1 MPGISSTLAAS
12 LDIMDRFEQAHW
24 IVKAVMILLVVM
36 FVIAAILTAAMSLQY
51 LNGELPCPLC
61 LLERVAMLGVCFGIM
76 LNFRRGFSYQ
86 NTGFSLLFAIFLL
99 VVSVRQTL
107 LDIYPRPGHAYIG
120 SAIFGI
126 HMPIWSVIIAL
137 SLLVSFAIKLA
148 ILGGDEYLRSAAVS
162 EFPALEK
169 TADILGACVIAI
181 CLINLVSVVL
191 QCGLGEC
198 HTFGYKLL
206 Q

>member
-1 MPGISSTLAAS
+1 MRIASDKPMTARRLLA
-12 LDIMDRFEQAHW
+12 
-24 IVKAVMILLVVM
+24 LLNYTYLLLVM
-36 FVIAAILTAAMSLQY
+36 FVIAGILTAAMTLQY
-51 LNGELPCPLC
+51 VNGELPCPLC

-86 NTGFSLLFAIFLL
+86 NTGFSLLFAIVLL
-99 VVSVRQTL
+99 VISVRQSL
-107 LDIYPRPGHAYIG
+107 LDIYPRPGHEYIG

-126 HMPIWSVIIAL
+126 HMPVWSIIIAL
-137 SLLVSFAIKLA
+137 ALLTAYAIKLA
-148 ILGGDEYLRSAAVS
+148 ILGGDEYLREADVS
-162 EFPALEK
+162 EFPAIRRI
-169 TADILGACVIAI
+169 ADILSIYVIAL

-191 QCGLGEC
+191 QCGFGEC

>member
-1 MPGISSTLAAS
+1 MTASDKPMTAQRLLA
-12 LDIMDRFEQAHW
+12 
-24 IVKAVMILLVVM
+24 LLNYTYLLLVM
-36 FVIAAILTAAMSLQY
+36 FVIAGILTAAMTLQY
-51 LNGELPCPLC
+51 VNGELPCPLC

-86 NTGFSLLFAIFLL
+86 NTGFSLLFAIVLL
-99 VVSVRQTL
+99 VISVRQSL
-107 LDIYPRPGHAYIG
+107 LDIYPRPGHEYIG

-126 HMPIWSVIIAL
+126 HMPVWSIIIAL
-137 SLLVSFAIKLA
+137 ALLIAYAIKLA
-148 ILGGDEYLRSAAVS
+148 ILGGDEYLREADVS
-162 EFPALEK
+162 EFPAIRRI
-169 TADILGACVIAI
+169 ADALSIYVIAI

-191 QCGLGEC
+191 QCGFGEC

>member
-1 MPGISSTLAAS
+1 MRIASDKPMTARRLLA
-12 LDIMDRFEQAHW
+12 
-24 IVKAVMILLVVM
+24 LLNYTYLLLVM
-36 FVIAAILTAAMSLQY
+36 FVIAGILTAAMTLQY
-51 LNGELPCPLC
+51 VNGELPCPLC

-86 NTGFSLLFAIFLL
+86 NTGFSLLFAIVLL
-99 VVSVRQTL
+99 VISVRQSL
-107 LDIYPRPGHAYIG
+107 LDIYPRPGHQYIG

-126 HMPIWSVIIAL
+126 HMPVWSIIIAL
-137 SLLVSFAIKLA
+137 ALLIAYAIKLA
-148 ILGGDEYLRSAAVS
+148 ILGGDEYLREADVS
-162 EFPALEK
+162 EFPAISRI
-169 TADILGACVIAI
+169 ADILSIYVIAI

-191 QCGLGEC
+191 QCGFGEC

>member
-1 MPGISSTLAAS
+1 MMTASDKPMTAQRLLA
-12 LDIMDRFEQAHW
+12 
-24 IVKAVMILLVVM
+24 LLNYTYLLLVM
-36 FVIAAILTAAMSLQY
+36 FVIAGILTAAMTLQY
-51 LNGELPCPLC
+51 VNGELPCPLC

-86 NTGFSLLFAIFLL
+86 NTGFSLLFAIVLL
-99 VVSVRQTL
+99 VISVRQSL
-107 LDIYPRPGHAYIG
+107 LDIYPRPGHEYIG

-126 HMPIWSVIIAL
+126 HMPVWSIIIAL
-137 SLLVSFAIKLA
+137 ALLIAYAIKLA
-148 ILGGDEYLRSAAVS
+148 ILGGDEYLREADVS
-162 EFPALEK
+162 EFPAIRRI
-169 TADILGACVIAI
+169 ADILSIYVIAI

-191 QCGLGEC
+191 QCGFGEC

>member
-1 MPGISSTLAAS
+1 MMTASDKPMTAQRLLA
-12 LDIMDRFEQAHW
+12 
-24 IVKAVMILLVVM
+24 LLNYTYLLLVM
-36 FVIAAILTAAMSLQY
+36 FVIAGILTAAMTLQY
-51 LNGELPCPLC
+51 VNGELPCPLC

-86 NTGFSLLFAIFLL
+86 NTGFSLLFAIVLL
-99 VVSVRQTL
+99 VISVRQSL
-107 LDIYPRPGHAYIG
+107 LDIYPRPGHEYIG

-126 HMPIWSVIIAL
+126 HMPVWSIIIAL
-137 SLLVSFAIKLA
+137 ALLIAYAIKLA
-148 ILGGDEYLRSAAVS
+148 ILGGDEYLREADVS
-162 EFPALEK
+162 EFPAIRRI
-169 TADILGACVIAI
+169 ADILSIYVIAI

>member
-1 MPGISSTLAAS
+1 MTGSDKPMTAQRLLA
-12 LDIMDRFEQAHW
+12 
-24 IVKAVMILLVVM
+24 LLHYAYLLLVM
-36 FVIAAILTAAMSLQY
+36 FVIAGILTAAMTLQY
-51 LNGELPCPLC
+51 VNGELPCPLC

-86 NTGFSLLFAIFLL
+86 NTGFSLLFAIVLL
-99 VVSVRQTL
+99 VISVRQSL
-107 LDIYPRPGHAYIG
+107 LDIYPRPGHEYIG

-126 HMPIWSVIIAL
+126 HMPVWSIIIAL
-137 SLLVSFAIKLA
+137 ALLIAYAIKLA
-148 ILGGDEYLRSAAVS
+148 ILGGDEYLREADVS
-162 EFPALEK
+162 EFPAIRRI
-169 TADILGACVIAI
+169 ADILSIYVIAI

>member
-1 MPGISSTLAAS
+1 MTASGKPMTAQRLLA
-12 LDIMDRFEQAHW
+12 
-24 IVKAVMILLVVM
+24 LLNYTYLLLVM
-36 FVIAAILTAAMSLQY
+36 FVIAGILTAAMTLQY
-51 LNGELPCPLC
+51 VNGELPCPLC

-86 NTGFSLLFAIFLL
+86 NTGFSLLFAIALL
-99 VVSVRQTL
+99 VISVRQSL
-107 LDIYPRPGHAYIG
+107 LDIYPRPGHEYIG

-126 HMPIWSVIIAL
+126 HMPVWSIIIAL
-137 SLLVSFAIKLA
+137 ALLIAYAIKLA
-148 ILGGDEYLRSAAVS
+148 ILGGDEYLREADVI
-162 EFPALEK
+162 EFPAIRRI
-169 TADILGACVIAI
+169 ADILSIYVIAI

-191 QCGLGEC
+191 QCGFGEC

>member
-1 MPGISSTLAAS
+1 MTASDKPMTAQRLLA
-12 LDIMDRFEQAHW
+12 
-24 IVKAVMILLVVM
+24 LLNYTYLLLVM
-36 FVIAAILTAAMSLQY
+36 FVIAGILTAAMTLQY
-51 LNGELPCPLC
+51 VNGELPCPLC

-86 NTGFSLLFAIFLL
+86 NTGFSLLFAIVLL
-99 VVSVRQTL
+99 VVSVRQSL
-107 LDIYPRPGHAYIG
+107 LDIYPRPGHEYIG

-126 HMPIWSVIIAL
+126 HMPVWSIIIAL
-137 SLLVSFAIKLA
+137 ALLTAYAIKLA
-148 ILGGDEYLRSAAVS
+148 ILGGDEYLREADVS
-162 EFPALEK
+162 EFPVIRRIAG
-169 TADILGACVIAI
+169 ILSAYVIAI

-191 QCGLGEC
+191 QCGFGEC